1 MAMGCPKAR
10 GPLTYNDYPDY
21 YDSDLDSADI
31 DPDFDAGFK
40 NCAEPDAIGTYYSI
54 VSNFEF
60 E

>member
-1 MAMGCPKAR
+1 MGCPEAR
-10 GPLTYNDYPDY
+10 GPLTDYAFGDKDHYVGNEDGKNNPDY
-21 YDSDLDSADI
+21 
-31 DPDFDAGFK
+31 DAGFK